1 MRELN
6 ENIKKS
12 DNIIMIKA
20 DPKFSQIIFK
30 KTYLSSSKLEELD
43 YDINK
48 MLKKKDPDLEIGLT
62 VYKKRNGN
70 FQAIVS
76 TTKLN

>member
-1 MRELN
+1 
-6 ENIKKS
+6 
-12 DNIIMIKA
+12 MIQA

-30 KTYLSSSKLEELD
+30 KTYLSSSMLEELD
-43 YDINK
+43 NDINK
-48 MLKKKDPDLEIGLT
+48 ILKKKDPDLEIGIT

>member
-1 MRELN
+1 
-6 ENIKKS
+6 
-12 DNIIMIKA
+12 MIKT

-30 KTYLSSSKLEELD
+30 KTYLSSSKLEDLD
-43 YDINK
+43 NDINK
-48 MLKKKDPDLEIGLT
+48 MLKKKDPDLEIELT
-62 VYKKRNGN
+62 VYKKSNGN

>member
-1 MRELN
+1 
-6 ENIKKS
+6 
-12 DNIIMIKA
+12 MIQGY
-20 DPKFSQIIFK
+20 PKFSQIIFK
-30 KTYLSSSKLEELD
+30 KTYLSSSMIEELD
-43 YDINK
+43 NDINK
-48 MLKKKDPDLEIGLT
+48 ILKKKDPDLEIGIT

>member
-1 MRELN
+1 
-6 ENIKKS
+6 
-12 DNIIMIKA
+12 MIQGY
-20 DPKFSQIIFK
+20 PKFSQIIFK
-30 KTYLSSSKLEELD
+30 KTYLSSSKLEDLD
-43 YDINK
+43 NDINK

-62 VYKKRNGN
+62 VYKKSNGN

>member
-1 MRELN
+1 MN
-6 ENIKKS
+6 
-12 DNIIMIKA
+12 KA

-30 KTYLSSSKLEELD
+30 KTYLSSSMLEELD
-43 YDINK
+43 NDINK
-48 MLKKKDPDLEIGLT
+48 ILKKKDPDLEIGIT

>member
-1 MRELN
+1 
-6 ENIKKS
+6 
-12 DNIIMIKA
+12 MIKA

-48 MLKKKDPDLEIGLT
+48 MLKKKILI
-62 VYKKRNGN
+62 
-70 FQAIVS
+70 Q
-76 TTKLN
+76 KLD

>member
-1 MRELN
+1 
-6 ENIKKS
+6 
-12 DNIIMIKA
+12 MIKA

-30 KTYLSSSKLEELD
+30 KTYLSSSMLKELD
-43 YDINK
+43 NDINK
-48 MLKKKDPDLEIGLT
+48 ILKKKDPDLEIGIT

>member
-1 MRELN
+1 MK
-6 ENIKKS
+6 NIKKS
-12 DNIIMIKA
+12 DNIIMIKT

-43 YDINK
+43 NDINK
-48 MLKKKDPDLEIGLT
+48 MLKKKDPDLEIELT
-62 VYKKRNGN
+62 VYKKSNGN

>member
-1 MRELN
+1 
-6 ENIKKS
+6 
-12 DNIIMIKA
+12 MIKA

-30 KTYLSSSKLEELD
+30 KTYLSSSMIEELD
-43 YDINK
+43 NDINK
-48 MLKKKDPDLEIGLT
+48 ILKKKDPDLEIGIT

>member
-1 MRELN
+1 MLIR
-6 ENIKKS
+6 
-12 DNIIMIKA
+12 
-20 DPKFSQIIFK
+20 F
-30 KTYLSSSKLEELD
+30 D

-70 FQAIVS
+70 FQAIVL